1 MKRAEEEDLKFR
13 AVLPPKGSGKPEPVG
28 KDAPESLDVAEILR
42 GRRRINLLHGGEVYR
57 LQVTRQGKLL
67 LTK

>member
-1 MKRAEEEDLKFR
+1 MKQAEERDLKFR
-13 AVLPPKGSGKPEPVG
+13 AALPLRGSGKPEPVE
-28 KDAPESLDVAEILR
+28 KDAPVSLDVADILR
-42 GRRRINLLHGGEVYR
+42 GRRRVNLLHEGEVYR